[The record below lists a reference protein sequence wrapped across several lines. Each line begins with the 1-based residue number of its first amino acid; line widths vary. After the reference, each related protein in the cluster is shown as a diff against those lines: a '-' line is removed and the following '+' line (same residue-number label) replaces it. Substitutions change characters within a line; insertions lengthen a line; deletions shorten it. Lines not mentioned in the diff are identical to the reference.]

1 MSGSVYQIKK
11 TRRNNKRPRTL
22 LVLIPLLLAAASC
35 SAPSRSVQQST
46 APENTANHIRSYA
59 SDAETTC
66 PIGAQAGKAPA
77 MKPRFKKLSPL
88 DMQKVSIS
96 FVDQEPSAVLQA
108 LAHAASLNLLIDA
121 GARQRLSAGGTFTA
135 EFTRR
140 PVRDVLDAVCSA
152 FNVAWVEQRGTIAV
166 KGKIRRIFS
175 LDFLAQSKS
184 ADINIGGDVLGGQ
197 GSNNGST
204 GGTGAGA
211 GPDVQNPLTGSYS
224 ITGRTSGGAQD
235 IYDELEEDIE
245 NRLGENAS
253 FMLNRGTGTLMITGD
268 PESVRAVG
276 DYVKALKDRYQR
288 QVLIEMKILEV
299 VLDQHH
305 EFGIDWDHVRA
316 TISENPIRPSGT
328 TGRIVSEV
336 VGDSVLYGFAV
347 SGAYYSFSAALR
359 ALQDYGSI
367 TALSNPRIKVMNGQ
381 PALLSVG
388 KSISY
393 IRTVEYQR
401 TYQGNFETLTPDVEI
416 GTLFNGLL
424 LGVTPVV
431 ENNGYVN
438 LHIAPIK
445 SDVVDVKEETIGD
458 SDNNIK
464 ITLPTV
470 ALREASTVLRARSG
484 DMVML
489 GGLIDERNYN
499 NSRGLPGLS
508 DLPSGLS
515 WLFGYKTDKRQKV
528 ELVILLKLQ
537 VIENEPPV

>member
-1 MSGSVYQIKK
+1 M
-11 TRRNNKRPRTL
+11 
-22 LVLIPLLLAAASC
+22 
-35 SAPSRSVQQST
+35 T
-46 APENTANHIRSYA
+46 APATHTSGN
-59 SDAETTC
+59 AEKMLT
-66 PIGAQAGKAPA
+66 GKHGL
-77 MKPRFKKLSPL
+77 KPKFKKLSPL
-88 DMQKVSIS
+88 DMQKVSVS
-96 FVDQEPSAVLQA
+96 FVDQAPSAVLQA
-108 LAHAASLNLLIDA
+108 LAHAAALNLMIDA
-121 GARQRLSAGGTFTA
+121 SARQRLSAGGTFTA
-135 EFTRR
+135 EFTER

-152 FNVAWVEQRGTIAV
+152 FNVAWQEERGTISV
-166 KGKIRRIFS
+166 KGRIRRIFS

-197 GSNNGST
+197 GNSAGGTNSGST
-204 GGTGAGA
+204 S
-211 GPDVQNPLTGSYS
+211 DVQNPLTGSYS
-224 ITGRTSGGAQD
+224 ITGRTSSGAQD
-235 IYDELEEDIE
+235 IYDEFEEGIE
-245 NRLGENAS
+245 GRLGEDAS

-268 PESVRAVG
+268 PESVQAVG
-276 DYVKALKDRYQR
+276 EYIQALRNRYRR

-299 VLDQHH
+299 VLDQQH

-316 TISENPIRPSGT
+316 TISENPINPSGT
-328 TGRIVSEV
+328 TARVISDVA
-336 VGDSVLYGFAV
+336 GDSVLYGFAI
-347 SGAYYSFSAALR
+347 SGAYYSFAAALR

-388 KSISY
+388 KSMSY

-401 TYQGNFETLTPDVEI
+401 TYQGNFETLTPNVEI
-416 GTLFNGLL
+416 GSLFNGLL

-431 ENNGYVN
+431 EDNDYVN

-470 ALREASTVLRARSG
+470 ALREASTVLRAKSG

-489 GGLIDERNYN
+489 GGLIDERTFNG
-499 NSRGLPGLS
+499 SRGLPWLS
-508 DLPSGLS
+508 NLPGGLS
-515 WLFGYKTDKRQKV
+515 WLFGYRTDKVQKV
-528 ELVILLKLQ
+528 ELVILLRLQ